1 MKYTSQDIAGM
12 EYSMSQVI
20 AGMDHKSQDIAGM
33 EYTSQD
39 IAKRLKR
46 DCRRAKSIWDFRSAL
61 DLPRLL
67 L

>member
-20 AGMDHKSQDIAGM
+20 AGMDHKIQDIAGM

-39 IAKRLKR
+39 IAGM
-46 DCRRAKSIWDFRSAL
+46 DCYKTPGHSWHEL
-61 DLPRLL
+61 
-67 L
+67 

>member
-1 MKYTSQDIAGM
+1 M

-39 IAKRLKR
+39 IAGM
-46 DCRRAKSIWDFRSAL
+46 DCYKTPGHSWHEL
-61 DLPRLL
+61 
-67 L
+67 